1 MADWPSYIATVHDLL
16 APGGY
21 FEMHELNYDFY
32 SGITGEVIS
41 ESWSWLQ
48 TCRSAMEGRGLDP
61 RSASKAHTWMAEA
74 GFRDVVVKQYRWPFG
89 GEWEE
94 DEKWK
99 AWGDYVATS
108 MPELFWVMI
117 GRILEGT
124 AGKEVVE
131 RTREQMMA
139 DLRPEK
145 GKEWRMSVV
154 VGRKAGEE

>member
-1 MADWPSYIATVHDLL
+1 
-16 APGGY
+16 
-21 FEMHELNYDFY
+21 
-32 SGITGEVIS
+32 
-41 ESWSWLQ
+41 
-48 TCRSAMEGRGLDP
+48 
-61 RSASKAHTWMAEA
+61 MAEA
-74 GFRDVVVKQYRWPFG
+74 EFRDVVVKQYRWPFG

-154 VGRKAGEE
+154 VGRKAGEK